1 MKFNFIFLVIVDIIS
16 IVVAYGSII
25 EIKGIISYLIF
36 AVPFVLN
43 IVFIK
48 KYEKLFHQLLL
59 AFIIF
64 VYLSTGVI
72 FLIREDGRKIINQ
85 IKSDKYIYLTYEVSP
100 GAMGHISYIDK
111 VYYSLI
117 DTDFLTV
124 RIVKNEKHYRYRGW
138 KLTW

>member
-85 IKSDKYIYLTYEVSP
+85 IKSDKYIYLTYEVNP

-124 RIVKNEKHYRYRGW
+124 RIVKNEKHYRYRG
-138 KLTW
+138 

>member
-43 IVFIK
+43 IVLIK

-85 IKSDKYIYLTYEVSP
+85 IKSDKYIYLTYEVNP

-124 RIVKNEKHYRYRGW
+124 RIVKNEKHYRYRG
-138 KLTW
+138 